1 MIAQLTGTVR
11 HLTTE
16 KVVIEVGGVGY
27 SLSITPRTSSRI
39 TMGSVISIFTTLVV
53 REDSM
58 TLFGFLDA
66 QERDLNETLQT
77 VTGIGPKVALAI
89 TGALSPD
96 ELARAIASDDIAAIE
111 KVPGIGRKGA
121 QRLILELKGK
131 LLSDAAPSPQY
142 KSSPVRDQLIA
153 ALTGLGFTAKE
164 SDNAINST
172 FSHLSEEGKDP
183 SDFDV
188 VRNEGRRNEDPRVSF
203 QLPQTGKEVLIN
215 GLAGIEDA

>member
-1 MIAQLTGTVR
+1 MIAHLTGTVR

-16 KVVIEVGGVGY
+16 KVVLEVGGVGY
-27 SLSITPRTSSRI
+27 SISITPRTSTHI
-39 TMGSVISIFTTLVV
+39 VMGSEISLSTTLIV

-66 QERDLNETLQT
+66 RDRDIYETLQS

-89 TGALSPD
+89 TGALTPD
-96 ELARAIASDDIAAIE
+96 ELARAISLEDIAAIE

-131 LLSDAAPSPQY
+131 LVSDTSTPQLATH
-142 KSSPVRDQLIA
+142 SAVRDQLLS

-164 SDNAINST
+164 SDIAINNT
-172 FSHLSEEGKDP
+172 FASLVENGEEPSSMGVPELLKLALQNGK
-183 SDFDV
+183 
-188 VRNEGRRNEDPRVSF
+188 R
-203 QLPQTGKEVLIN
+203 
-215 GLAGIEDA
+215 

>member
-1 MIAQLTGTVR
+1 MIAQLTGTIR
-11 HLTTE
+11 HLTAE

-39 TMGSVISIFTTLVV
+39 TMGSVITIFTTLVV

-96 ELARAIASDDIAAIE
+96 ELARAIASDDIATIE

-131 LLSDAAPSPQY
+131 LLTDTAQLPTHQN
-142 KSSPVRDQLIA
+142 SPVRDQLIA

-172 FSHLSEEGKDP
+172 FSHLAENG
-183 SDFDV
+183 
-188 VRNEGRRNEDPRVSF
+188 EDPANFDLSELLKMTL
-203 QLPQTGKEVLIN
+203 QSGKQ
-215 GLAGIEDA
+215 

>member
-1 MIAQLTGTVR
+1 MIAHLTGTVR

-16 KVVIEVGGVGY
+16 KVVLEVGGVGY
-27 SLSITPRTSSRI
+27 SISITPRTSTQI
-39 TMGSVISIFTTLVV
+39 VMGSEISLSTTLIV

-66 QERDLNETLQT
+66 RDRDIYETLQS

-89 TGALSPD
+89 TGALTPD
-96 ELARAIASDDIAAIE
+96 ELARAIALEDIAAIE

-131 LLSDAAPSPQY
+131 LVSDTSTPQLATH
-142 KSSPVRDQLIA
+142 SAVRDQLLS

-164 SDNAINST
+164 SDIAINNT
-172 FSHLSEEGKDP
+172 FASLVENGEEPSSMGVPELLKLALQNGK
-183 SDFDV
+183 
-188 VRNEGRRNEDPRVSF
+188 R
-203 QLPQTGKEVLIN
+203 
-215 GLAGIEDA
+215 

>member
-27 SLSITPRTSSRI
+27 SLSITPRTSSRV
-39 TMGSVISIFTTLVV
+39 TMGSVITIFTTLVV

-96 ELARAIASDDIAAIE
+96 ELARAIASDDIATIE

-131 LLSDAAPSPQY
+131 LLSDAAPSPQQ
-142 KSSPVRDQLIA
+142 KSSPVREQLIA

-172 FSHLSEEGKDP
+172 FSHLSEEGGDP
-183 SDFDV
+183 SEFDV
-188 VRNEGRRNEDPRVSF
+188 SELLKMTLQS
-203 QLPQTGKEVLIN
+203 GKR
-215 GLAGIEDA
+215 

>member
-1 MIAQLTGTVR
+1 MIAHLTGTVR

-16 KVVIEVGGVGY
+16 KVVLEVGGVGY
-27 SLSITPRTSSRI
+27 SISITPRTSTHI
-39 TMGSVISIFTTLVV
+39 VMGSEISLSTTLIV

-66 QERDLNETLQT
+66 RDRDIYETLQS

-89 TGALSPD
+89 TGALTPD
-96 ELARAIASDDIAAIE
+96 ELARAIALEDIAAIE

-131 LLSDAAPSPQY
+131 LVSDTSTPQLATH
-142 KSSPVRDQLIA
+142 SAVRDQLLS

-164 SDNAINST
+164 SDIAINNT
-172 FSHLSEEGKDP
+172 FASLVENGEEPSSMGVPELLKLALQNGK
-183 SDFDV
+183 
-188 VRNEGRRNEDPRVSF
+188 R
-203 QLPQTGKEVLIN
+203 
-215 GLAGIEDA
+215 